1 MNIANPVANAVPAYD
16 GMWALTTETA
26 TWTDSTDL
34 VITSVHDDTTFV
46 YDLLPVS
53 AYDTTV
59 DTETDCAGGAT
70 GEVS

>member
-34 VITSVHDDTTFV
+34 VIASAHDDVDFV

-59 DTETDCAGGAT
+59 DTETTCAGGAT